1 MAWAWIENNNIFV
14 TTDVT
19 MAPQT
24 AIDVPDITTP
34 QDLVIDENTLRLKTA
49 DEKLAEKKQHL
60 LQSLLQLTQD
70 YILKY
75 YPTIKQQSDATDKEN
90 AEGYLTLQNIDTS
103 VLRKDITELV
113 IEHYPNY
120 PIVLFAIKQKYA
132 SDNAYVNYWLE
143 QVIKIGFRTYFV
155 FLVKQEYSVFLQAIS
170 NAKTQ
175 DELPNIAFTTPFPE
189 ELLALL

>member
-1 MAWAWIENNNIFV
+1 MAKAWFENNNIFV

-24 AIDVPDITTP
+24 AIDIPDTTTP
-34 QDLVIDENTLRLKTA
+34 QDLVIDGNTLRLKTTA
-49 DEKLAEKKQHL
+49 EKLAEKKQHL
-60 LQSLLQLTQD
+60 LQSLPQLTQD

-75 YPTIKQQSDATDKEN
+75 YPTIKQQSDATDREN

-103 VLRKDITELV
+103 VLRKDIAELV

-120 PIVLFAIKQKYA
+120 SVALSAIKQKYT

-143 QVIKIGFRTYFV
+143 QVTKIGFRTYFV
-155 FLVKQEYSVFLQAIS
+155 FLVKQEYSVFLQVIS

-175 DELPNIAFTTPFPE
+175 DELPVITFTTPFPE
-189 ELLALL
+189 DI